1 METIRP
7 TLWLQA
13 RAKKQQ
19 ERERLRLEVLDQV
32 DAALNE
38 LAAHYT
44 WTEVYLFGSLLQPG
58 KFDRHSHVD
67 LAVAGLPKEDLYR
80 FTADFM
86 DKMERCADVV
96 VMEDVRFAEA
106 LRRKGLLWE
115 PEKKSSSSAVNSTC
129 RS

>member
-38 LAAHYT
+38 LAERYT
-44 WTEVYLFGSLLQPG
+44 WFEMYLFGSLLQPG
-58 KFDRHSHVD
+58 KFDRS
-67 LAVAGLPKEDLYR
+67 R
-80 FTADFM
+80 
-86 DKMERCADVV
+86 
-96 VMEDVRFAEA
+96 VRF
-106 LRRKGLLWE
+106 RRCPGAH
-115 PEKKSSSSAVNSTC
+115 P
-129 RS
+129 

>member
-19 ERERLRLEVLDQV
+19 ERERLRREVLDQV

-38 LAAHYT
+38 LAKRYS

-58 KFDRHSHVD
+58 KFDRDSDVD
-67 LAVAGLPKEDLYR
+67 LAVAGLPRQDLYR
-80 FTADFM
+80 LTADLM
-86 DKMERCADVV
+86 RLLGRNTDLVV
-96 VMEDVRFAEA
+96 LEDVRFAEA

-115 PEKKSSSSAVNSTC
+115 PEQKSSSSAVSSTC
-129 RS
+129 KF